1 MDILVVD
8 DHALVRDGLS
18 QVLVALADAVVV
30 RQAATVGEALLLVD
44 KGPRFQLV
52 LVDLTLPDGDGLD
65 VVAAFAGAEPRV
77 PVVVLSG
84 SEEPAASERALA
96 AGAMGFIPK
105 SSPTAILV
113 QALKLVLAG
122 GVYAPPPSS
131 SSEAYSV
138 RATSDRDGALT
149 PRQQVILTEL
159 ASGRANKS
167 IAHDLGISEATV
179 KAHVSAI
186 FRVLGVSNRTQ
197 AVRAGQSLGLIE

>member
-18 QVLVALADAVVV
+18 QVLAALADAVVV
-30 RQAATVGEALLLVD
+30 HQAATVGEALALV
-44 KGPRFQLV
+44 KEGSRFQLI
-52 LVDLTLPDGDGLD
+52 LVDLALPDGDGLE
-65 VVAAFAGAEPRV
+65 VVAAFAGGEPRV

-84 SEEPAASERALA
+84 SDEAASSARALA
-96 AGAMGFIPK
+96 AGAQGFIPK

-113 QALKLVLAG
+113 QALRLVLAG

-131 SSEAYSV
+131 PHPPARTHGYG
-138 RATSDRDGALT
+138 DGQGALT
-149 PRQQVILTEL
+149 PRQQGILAQL
-159 ASGRANKS
+159 ASGQANKS
-167 IAHDLGISEATV
+167 IAQDLGISEATV

-197 AVRAGQSLGLIE
+197 AVRAAQSLGLIE